1 MVPKCFLG
9 IPDVVYGSYTP
20 ISMHLG
26 TYTCVVMT
34 ADILD
39 ITIVDLGY
47 LAILGHQ
54 KTFFVLVDVLCPND
68 L

>member
-1 MVPKCFLG
+1 MVPKCFLSTL
-9 IPDVVYGSYTP
+9 DVLYSSYTP

-34 ADILD
+34 ADIIY

-47 LAILGHQ
+47 LTIFGHQ
-54 KTFFVLVDVLCPND
+54 KTFFVMVDVLCPND

>member
-1 MVPKCFLG
+1 MVPKCFLST
-9 IPDVVYGSYTP
+9 PDVLYSSYTP
-20 ISMHLG
+20 IIMHFG
-26 TYTCVVMT
+26 TSTCVVVT
-34 ADILD
+34 TDRIDINL
-39 ITIVDLGY
+39 VKLGY